1 MPNLNPAPKKPH
13 TAGILSFLTTLA
25 GVVMTAGAYVSQAQA
40 VASATGAHLPGWVG
54 TTGIV
59 VAGVGSILQGV
70 TKPVHAGDTDVVPK
84 TTR

>member
-40 VASATGAHLPGWVG
+40 VAQATGVHLPAWVG
-54 TTGIV
+54 ITGLAIT
-59 VAGVGSILQGV
+59 GVGATLQAV
-70 TKPVHAGDTDVVPK
+70 TKPVHAGDTDLVPK
-84 TTR
+84 TN